1 MNYSVNTIK
10 RGAISLT
17 IYEMD
22 VDEMQS
28 IHTYENISESE
39 SPLRHMGFHLADVMG
54 LMQYHNRGKS
64 TMFKVAEINY
74 SGIDLVTLSALKEIR
89 ELLLKYVDEDT
100 ACITRFG
107 LVGRDLDHQRNHVFE
122 ALGFKDFNFF
132 CTLENST
139 VDIYPNTAGLELI
152 HLAQELN
159 LDKYQSYKKI
169 DNIVLFDPPD
179 YHPERHE
186 TKK

>member
-22 VDEMQS
+22 VEEMQS
-28 IHTYENISESE
+28 IYTYENISESE

-54 LMQYHNRGKS
+54 LMQYHIRGKS
-64 TMFKVAEINY
+64 TMIKVAEI
-74 SGIDLVTLSALKEIR
+74 SCAGLEVLTLRMLKEIR
-89 ELLLKYVDEDT
+89 QIIVENIDEDT
-100 ACITRFG
+100 ALITRYG
-107 LVGRDLDHQRNHVFE
+107 LVGRDLAHQRNHVFE
-122 ALGFKDFNFF
+122 ALGFKDLNFF

-139 VDIYPNTAGLELI
+139 VDIYPNAIGLEII

-159 LDKYQSYKKI
+159 FDKYDTYAKTE
-169 DNIVLFDPPD
+169 NIVIFDKFD
-179 YHPERHE
+179 YQPEKHKRD
-186 TKK
+186 

>member
-10 RGAISLT
+10 QGAITLT
-17 IYEMD
+17 IYETDIEAMIT
-22 VDEMQS
+22 MR
-28 IHTYENISESE
+28 ENISDDGSI
-39 SPLRHMGFHLADVMG
+39 LRHMGFHLADVMG
-54 LMQYHNRGKS
+54 LMEYLKFRESN
-64 TMFKVAEINY
+64 TIKVAEINY
-74 SGIDLVTLSALKEIR
+74 SGIEIVTLSALKEIR

-139 VDIYPNTAGLELI
+139 VDIYPNTVGLELI

-159 LDKYQSYKKI
+159 FDKYQSYKKI

-186 TKK
+186 SKK